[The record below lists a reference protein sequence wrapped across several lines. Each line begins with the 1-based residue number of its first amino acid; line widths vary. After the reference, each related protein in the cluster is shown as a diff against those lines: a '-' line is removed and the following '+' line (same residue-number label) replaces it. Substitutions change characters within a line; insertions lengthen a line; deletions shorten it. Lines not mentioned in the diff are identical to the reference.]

1 MTCEPHK
8 YTASSPFPGEL
19 FLIYR
24 EVMPLTMEIV
34 LKLGLALFFG
44 MLIGIDRQIKQK
56 QLGLRPSMIICIASC
71 LLTIVSIEAFGK
83 FGGADHPNMDPMRL
97 AAQIVSGVG
106 FIGAGV
112 ILRRSNEVISG
123 LTSAA
128 LIWSAS
134 ALGIAIGAGFYAE
147 AACGVI
153 LMIAAVNVVPYLIK
167 SIGPA
172 RLNRYDVAVKIVV
185 ESNLRMTELIK
196 MLERKGQFGHAK
208 KDEFKIRH
216 LKLKD
221 LDNERQL
228 IDLVLSVPKNQYT
241 TEIYY
246 YIKKVDHVLKVDVE
260 NL

>member
-1 MTCEPHK
+1 MIMTVEMIIK
-8 YTASSPFPGEL
+8 
-19 FLIYR
+19 LI
-24 EVMPLTMEIV
+24 
-34 LKLGLALFFG
+34 LALLFG
-44 MLIGIDRQIKQK
+44 LLIGIDRQIKQK
-56 QLGLRPSMIICIASC
+56 QLGIRPSMVISIASC

-134 ALGIAIGAGFYAE
+134 ALGITIGAGFYLE
-147 AACGVI
+147 ASCAVVL
-153 LMIAAVNVVPYLIK
+153 LMGAVNIVPLLIK
-167 SIGPA
+167 TLGLST
-172 RLNRYDVAVKIVV
+172 LNRQEISLKIIV
-185 ESNLRMTELIK
+185 ESNYRMTELIK
-196 MLERKGQFGHAK
+196 MIKYKGQNELSK
-208 KDEFKIRH
+208 KDEYKIRH
-216 LKLKD
+216 FKLKD
-221 LDNERQL
+221 IDNGHQL
-228 IDLVLSVPKNQYT
+228 IDLVLSVPEDQYT

-246 YIKKVDHVLKVDVE
+246 YVKKIDHVLSVEIE